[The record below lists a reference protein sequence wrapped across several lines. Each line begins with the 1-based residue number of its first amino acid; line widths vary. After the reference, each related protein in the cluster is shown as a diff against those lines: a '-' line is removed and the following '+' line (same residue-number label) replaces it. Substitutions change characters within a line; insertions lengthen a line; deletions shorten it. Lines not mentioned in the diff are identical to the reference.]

1 LIEIGKNQMLKV
13 EQSDRSGYYL
23 ICPDNYEV
31 FLPGSL
37 APNDLKTGDQL
48 EVFVFVDNKGDE
60 IATAQLPYAQI
71 DQFACL
77 MVQDI
82 TKHGAFMDIG
92 LPKDLLVPTRL
103 QKNEMRPG
111 EIHLVRILLDDS
123 NNRLFGTT
131 KFGPYIQSA
140 ENQLRP
146 KQTITIVPYFETPLG
161 FKVLVDKQYL
171 GLVYHNEIFEPV
183 VIGQE
188 YQGSVKQVRED
199 GNVDALLRKTGLQG
213 QTEISDKILE
223 ILKNKNGKLMLWDKS
238 PPEQI
243 KKELGI
249 SKKAFKSA
257 IGILYKKRL
266 IKLENGYIELIDK

>member
-1 LIEIGKNQMLKV
+1 MLKV

-37 APNDLKTGDQL
+37 APNDLKTGAQL

-249 SKKAFKSA
+249 SKKAFESA